1 MSMKKIL
8 VVEDERQIARM
19 VQAYLSREGYRVEV
33 AFDGEEGWTRFNEGR
48 PDLVILD
55 LMLPRLHGL
64 ELARR
69 IRAGSDVPI
78 IMLTA
83 RAEEADRVAGLELG
97 ADDYVTKPF
106 SLRELAARVRAVLRR
121 VEGTAPREVMELGPL
136 KIDFA
141 AREVYLEGKPVELTP
156 TEFDLLAYLAR
167 HPGRVF
173 TRTELLEAIQERSYA
188 SLPRTIDSHIKNLR
202 HKIEPDPASPQFILT
217 VHGVGYK
224 FHPAEGG

>member
-1 MSMKKIL
+1 M
-8 VVEDERQIARM
+8 
-19 VQAYLSREGYRVEV
+19 
-33 AFDGEEGWTRFNEGR
+33 
-48 PDLVILD
+48 
-55 LMLPRLHGL
+55 
-64 ELARR
+64 
-69 IRAGSDVPI
+69 
-78 IMLTA
+78 
-83 RAEEADRVAGLELG
+83 
-97 ADDYVTKPF
+97 TKPF

-121 VEGTAPREVMELGPL
+121 VEGTAAREVMELGPL